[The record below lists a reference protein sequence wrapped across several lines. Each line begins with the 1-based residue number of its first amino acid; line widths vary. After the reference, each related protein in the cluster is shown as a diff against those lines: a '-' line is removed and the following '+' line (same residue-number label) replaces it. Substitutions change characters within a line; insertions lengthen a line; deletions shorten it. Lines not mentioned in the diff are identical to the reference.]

1 MDHDCPQHWTGVRCR
16 RVAFSYLKDV
26 NVTFLFHKHLLMS
39 LMGIIINKMYIFQVV
54 KGYLGILSED
64 A

>member
-1 MDHDCPQHWTGVRCR
+1 MRCR
-16 RVAFSYLKDV
+16 KVAFSYLKDV

-54 KGYLGILSED
+54 KGYVGILSED